1 MYKSDLYLSQALHV
15 AHETY
20 TCPKHYMWY
29 KSQV

>member
-1 MYKSDLYLSQALHV
+1 LSQALHV

-20 TCPKHYMWY
+20 TCPKHYTWY